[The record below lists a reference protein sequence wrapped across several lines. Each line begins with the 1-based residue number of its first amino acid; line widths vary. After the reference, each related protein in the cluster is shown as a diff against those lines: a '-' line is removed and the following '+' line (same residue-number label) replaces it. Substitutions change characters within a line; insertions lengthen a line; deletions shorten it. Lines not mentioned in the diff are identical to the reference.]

1 MKIGY
6 KNINLKNAFFKFL
19 FVTTSITSSIIIAFS
34 AIFFISPVFKKND
47 LVPAR
52 IIVFGNELSDKIQT
66 EINNAVSIYV
76 ENIYNRLLTNIQF
89 SIALFSSALVIFAIV
104 FGVIYFSKI
113 REAEN
118 LIKEIQKTPDLFFKH
133 FYKEQ
138 FNKNISN
145 LFSQNYIKRN
155 DAITNLTF
163 NPEIGSGDYDVLRDV
178 LLNELEYTANVYFH
192 QNISTITSILMKI
205 DYQKTISLLKKI
217 LVEQEYNSTKH
228 YHLLSHIISDSSDE
242 TKKYIET
249 KLLKDNEM
257 GSQLVSA
264 LLNNGV
270 LNDYMGYILEKCQ
283 GSILQMAITFSYSE
297 MRHIKIDGFYEHLTK
312 RKDIDAQCLYSI
324 ISHKAIDVKEKIA
337 IVLYYYTDNTEKFEQ
352 ALNNLISTIS
362 NDEGAKNDFLTI
374 VNQVGQQELLREF
387 FNKNKHLK
395 SHFTNF
401 SDDDI
406 FKREID
412 ENENKI
418 KKSSAVIKERE
429 LHLSDDGAT
438 IIDKDGVKH
447 EINQYSQSVFGPMFP
462 VMSGVMI
469 DGTFIDINEL
479 K

>member
-6 KNINLKNAFFKFL
+6 KNINLKNVFLKFL

-34 AIFFISPVFKKND
+34 AIFFISPAFKKNN

-52 IIVFGNELSDKIQT
+52 IIVFGNELSDKVQA
-66 EINNAVSIYV
+66 EINNAVSTYI
-76 ENIYNRLLTNIQF
+76 ENIYNRLIANIQF
-89 SIALFSSALVIFAIV
+89 SIALFSSALVIFAVV

-192 QNISTITSILMKI
+192 QNISTITSILMRV
-205 DYQKTISLLKKI
+205 DYRKTISLLKKI
-217 LVEQEYNSTKH
+217 LGEQEYNPTKH

-242 TKKYIET
+242 TKKYIEAQ
-249 KLLKDNEM
+249 LLKDNEM
-257 GSQLVSA
+257 GSQLISA

-270 LNDYMGYILEKCQ
+270 LNDYMGYILENCQ
-283 GSILQMAITFSYSE
+283 GPILQTAIAFSYSE
-297 MRHIKIDGFYEHLTK
+297 MWHIKTDDFYEHLTK
-312 RKDIDAQCLYSI
+312 RKDIDANCLYTV
-324 ISHKAIDVKEKIA
+324 ISHKTIDVKEKIS
-337 IVLYYYTDNTEKFEQ
+337 IVLYYYIGNTEKFNQ

-362 NDEGAKNDFLTI
+362 NDENAKNDFLTI
-374 VNQVGQQELLREF
+374 VNQVEQHELLREF

-395 SHFTNF
+395 SHFENF
-401 SDDDI
+401 SDNII
-406 FKREID
+406 FKHEID
-412 ENENKI
+412 VSENKRKEPSI
-418 KKSSAVIKERE
+418 IIKERE
-429 LHLSDDGAT
+429 LRLSDDGVT
-438 IIDKDGVKH
+438 VIDKDGVKH
-447 EINQYSQSVFGPMFP
+447 EINQYSQSAFGPIFP

-469 DGTFIDINEL
+469 DGIFIDSKEL
-479 K
+479 N